1 MHFNN
6 VIDNFQLTSEVGH
19 GEINNIASQYY
30 GLDLLRSVIP
40 VTDQKGFVWA
50 NTKRGLGSIN
60 KQNEREN

>member
-1 MHFNN
+1 M
-6 VIDNFQLTSEVGH
+6 TSEVGH
-19 GEINNIASQYY
+19 GEINNIASQYH

-60 KQNEREN
+60 KQNERGN